1 MNSFLKVALGL
12 STVSCGLYISKDTLR
27 TQFRELNLHGES
39 SSNFV
44 SLDDMEDFIERVE
57 ILR

>member
-12 STVSCGLYISKDTLR
+12 STISCGLYISKDTVR
-27 TQFRELNLHGES
+27 TQFRES

-44 SLDDMEDFIERVE
+44 SLDDMEDFIERME